1 MLVTET
7 KEIESSPSIEKDT
20 SPSAISKIT
29 TYLRWAGSLLIIM
42 SAISFM
48 LQGYQDM
55 LPAYRYWVG
64 LGLTLLLCAG
74 GLVCAYLFKETKGA
88 RIFFGLGTAFLPV
101 QVSQVSAM
109 IYAYWHGQS
118 ALQPEYSWLQFMEVN
133 PVVIVMDLLITVLLF
148 IVVSYASYSMLARQ
162 CLKTLMIASAIGSAV
177 LLLPIRDAFYVPF
190 IIISLFLFVRHTEH
204 FLHNNNQMRLAE
216 GMAAR
221 ALISLPLWIM
231 VGRSFLHPMTYILT
245 MVIATIVTIFCI
257 YDIKR
262 YSESFLITYF
272 LQWVGTITA
281 IMAWII
287 TLNEFKIASSTQLGL
302 FLPIPGILYALSTQV
317 KHYPS
322 LYRST
327 AAVIALFLTTGA
339 MFDGHYLAPIYTIA
353 TGLLLSI
360 AGIKHQEKLVLII
373 GTLCTLSG
381 FVFFGQHAVHLFS
394 STPWVSSIIL
404 GLIVILLASY
414 LEKKDNKMMEK
425 SRHYFS
431 EVKSWD

>member
-7 KEIESSPSIEKDT
+7 QEIESGSSIEKGT

-29 TYLRWAGSLLIIM
+29 TYLRWTGSLLIIV

-48 LQGYQDM
+48 LQGYQDIS
-55 LPAYRYWVG
+55 PAYRYWVG

-109 IYAYWHGQS
+109 LYAYWHGQS
-118 ALQPEYSWLQFMEVN
+118 ALQPEQSWLQFIEVS
-133 PVVIVMDLLITVLLF
+133 PAIILLDLIITALLF
-148 IVVSYASYSMLARQ
+148 IIVSYASYSMLARQ
-162 CLKTLMIASAIGSAV
+162 HLKILLIASAIGSVV
-177 LLLPIRDAFYVPF
+177 LLLPIRDAFYMPF
-190 IIISLFLFVRHTEH
+190 IIASLFLFVRHTEH
-204 FLHNNNQMRLAE
+204 LLHNNNQMRLAE

-245 MVIATIVTIFCI
+245 MVITIIVTIFCI

-272 LQWVGTITA
+272 LQWVGTVTA
-281 IMAWII
+281 IMAWIL
-287 TLNEFKIASSTQLGL
+287 TLNEFKIASTTQLGL
-302 FLPIPGILYALSTQV
+302 FLPVVGILYALSTQV
-317 KHYPS
+317 KHHPS

-339 MFDGHYLAPIYTIA
+339 MLDEHHLAPIYTIA
-353 TGLLLSI
+353 TGVLLSV
-360 AGIKHQEKLVLII
+360 AGIKHQEKLSLII

-381 FVFFGQHAVHLFS
+381 FIFFGQHAVNLFS
-394 STPWVSSIIL
+394 NTPWISSIIL

-425 SRHYFS
+425 SRYYFS